1 MRSKGTRSGYRLFVR
16 NVFLTMSFFI
26 VNSLSFSSLKA
37 EEKKLEVLA
46 ILPLSGDMANL
57 GVAIKNGILLGM
69 EQSDSDTRINMRFE
83 DDGGLPKNT
92 ISALMKQKSVKK
104 PDIIITASSA
114 TSKSVAPLVEQ
125 MKVPLIAIATDEEI
139 SRGRSYVM
147 NFWVTPEDTIDLLI
161 KEAKRRGY
169 RSIAFFTSIHNGTIS
184 LQRTFHA
191 QAKGELEIAY
201 SEDIGLDLRDF
212 KSEILKFKHKTKNK
226 QIDAIFTNVFFGQ
239 VGIFARQL
247 RELGVTQDLFCAELF
262 EDKGEVASSQGALI
276 DQWYVQ
282 ADDPNDAFLKRYAET
297 FPGDSNYGS
306 ANGADLILLLAHA
319 LEKKITT
326 PEEIN
331 TFLHSVKDFEG
342 NMGVFSASD
351 DNRFNL
357 PVTVKIVKEYGF
369 EKCGEECESS
379 SE

>member
-1 MRSKGTRSGYRLFVR
+1 MFFFV
-16 NVFLTMSFFI
+16 F
-26 VNSLSFSSLKA
+26 NSLSPYSLKA
-37 EEKKLEVLA
+37 EVKKLEVLA

-57 GVAIKNGILLGM
+57 GVAIKNGLLLGI
-69 EQSDSDTRINMRFE
+69 EQSDSEDRINIRFE

-92 ISALMKQKSVKK
+92 ISALMKQKSVNN
-104 PDIIITASSA
+104 PDVIITASSA
-114 TSKSVAPLVEQ
+114 TSKSIAPLVEK

-139 SRGRSYVM
+139 SKGRSYVM

-169 RSIAFFTSIHNGTIS
+169 RSIAFFTSIHNGTLS
-184 LQRTFHA
+184 LQRTFYA
-191 QAKGELEIAY
+191 QAKDELEVIY
-201 SEDIGLDLRDF
+201 SQDISLELRDF
-212 KSEILKFKHKTKNK
+212 KSEILKFKQKTKNK
-226 QIDAIFTNVFFGQ
+226 KVDAIFTNVFFGQ

-276 DQWYVQ
+276 NQWYVQ
-282 ADDPNDAFLKRYAET
+282 ADDPHDTFQKQYAER

-319 LEKKITT
+319 LEHKMTT
-326 PEEIN
+326 PEDIN
-331 TFLHSVKDFEG
+331 TFLHSVKDFKG
-342 NMGVFSASD
+342 NMGLFSARE

-357 PVTVKIVKEYGF
+357 PVTVKIVKEDGF
-369 EKCGEECESS
+369 EKCTKACAGSNQ
-379 SE
+379 